1 MQLHLKI
8 NDGLLKNKKSINQL
22 FSNNMKYLILIL
34 VIFLSFKSFAQTFT
48 AETGYLYLGEKET
61 EMNGGIEIKSGIIK
75 KNDKVD
81 IYAPSG
87 RKFTATITKISG
99 KSNQD
104 LSQIKAGEYG
114 YFDLKFTE
122 NPSTGKDYVNKGFKV
137 YPAGFQVNTT
147 AMKAEADKKLTAS
160 VNFKTT
166 LDGKPFRGKV
176 TYKGASLWR
185 KGIKNYINKPYL
197 QLQFGCVD
205 SPDTRTLTVQIFNPK
220 ESTAS
225 YTAKD
230 MEVNFSGTVD
240 GNSANTTIFGFVNGK
255 ATPNFTLEITKW
267 QVLGNKAI
275 ISGKVNGELPEVK
288 ILGRSSKVNRFEN
301 GVFENI
307 EVEIFNDQADLKEM
321 MKAAGGGGLLKN

>member
-1 MQLHLKI
+1 MKKI
-8 NDGLLKNKKSINQL
+8 LFLL
-22 FSNNMKYLILIL
+22 LISLN
-34 VIFLSFKSFAQTFT
+34 SFAQTFT
-48 AETGYLYLGEKET
+48 AETGYLYLGEKDT
-61 EMNGGIEIKSGIIK
+61 EMNGGMEIKSGIIK
-75 KNDKVD
+75 KNDKID

-99 KSNQD
+99 KGNQEV
-104 LSQIKAGEYG
+104 SQIKAGEYG

-137 YPAGFQVNTT
+137 YPAGFQANTT
-147 AMKAEADKKLTAS
+147 AMKAETDAKLAAS

-166 LDGKPFRGKV
+166 LDGKPFRGKT

-205 SPDTRTLTVQIFNPK
+205 SPDTRTLTVQVFNPK

-255 ATPNFTLEITKW
+255 TTPNFTLEITKW
-267 QVLGNKAI
+267 QTSGNKAI
-275 ISGKVNGELPEVK
+275 ISGKIYGELPEVK
-288 ILGRSSKVNRFEN
+288 ILGRSTKVNRFEN
-301 GVFENI
+301 GIFENI